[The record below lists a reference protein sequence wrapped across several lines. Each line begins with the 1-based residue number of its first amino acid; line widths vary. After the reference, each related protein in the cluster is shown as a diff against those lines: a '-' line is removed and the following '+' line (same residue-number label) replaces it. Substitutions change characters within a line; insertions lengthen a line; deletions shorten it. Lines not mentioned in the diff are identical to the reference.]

1 MATRNPRPVVTFPIV
16 LRELTVL
23 RVADVTPG
31 MRRVTLGGEQ
41 LRAFHRDGLDLPAL
55 RSEGF
60 DDHVK
65 FFFADGD
72 APPVLPGQNVSSLE
86 WPTDGRPL
94 AKDYTPVRYDPVA
107 GEIDFDFVRHDGGVA
122 STWAQAVRPGEVTWI
137 AGPKM
142 SHGHP
147 EGVDW
152 LLVIGDETALP
163 AIGRWLAE
171 MPAGTRARVF
181 IEVGE
186 ESHRQEL
193 PTAADATVT
202 WLTRDGAPAGTTD
215 LLERAVRSME
225 WLPGDVYVWAAGEAV
240 SLKGIRR
247 HLSTERG
254 VPRERTHITG
264 YWRRTEPDPVAGT
277 GPEEDDAHERLHE
290 LTDLAPGF
298 AIRAAVTLGL
308 FELVRDGVSGA
319 GDLARRAGADASLLG
334 ALLTYLVAIGLLEA
348 DGGGYR
354 LTAVVEELVED
365 DHSAD
370 EYHLGG
376 AQAAMDLS
384 LAGLHDTL
392 RTGGPGYRRADGLRV
407 GAAMREDERLAGTA
421 RAAVEEEARWVAPGV
436 AGAYDWASVAS
447 LTAGGHGVG
456 TLVNALVKA
465 HPSLRV
471 RITALPSELRVL
483 SEEILDT
490 DVVGRVELSP
500 RTGPVPHGGSTVLVS
515 RLLERM
521 ADEDAVLAL
530 FEVAAALPADGTLLL
545 VEQIRPAEPDED
557 AALQHLRLAC
567 LFGSGLRSPGELEAL
582 VERAGLGV
590 RRREDVGWD
599 HRLWVLGPAS
609 GGR

>member
-1 MATRNPRPVVTFPIV
+1 MSTRNPRPVVTFPIV

-72 APPVLPGQNVSSLE
+72 APPVLPGQNVSSLD
-86 WPTDGRPL
+86 WPADARPI
-94 AKDYTPVRYDPVA
+94 AKDYTPVRYDPEA
-107 GEIDFDFVRHDGGVA
+107 GEIDFDFVRHEGGVA
-122 STWAQAVRPGEVTWI
+122 STWAQAVKPGEVTWI

-193 PTAADATVT
+193 PTEADATVT
-202 WLTRDGAPAGTTD
+202 WLTRDGAPAGSTD

-225 WLPGDVYVWAAGEAV
+225 WLPGEVYVWAAGEAV

-247 HLSTERG
+247 HLSAERG

-264 YWRRTEPDPVAGT
+264 YWRRTEPDPVAGA
-277 GPEEDDAHERLHE
+277 GQAEDDAHERLHE

-308 FELVRDGVSGA
+308 FDLVRDGVSGPA
-319 GDLARRAGADASLLG
+319 ELARRTGAEPSLLG

-348 DGGGYR
+348 DGDGHR
-354 LTAVVEELVED
+354 LTAVSEELVED
-365 DHSAD
+365 DHSSD

-384 LAGLHDTL
+384 LAGLPHTL
-392 RTGGPGYRRADGLRV
+392 RTGGPGYRTAGGDRV
-407 GAAMREDERLAGTA
+407 ATAMLADERLAGSA

-436 AGAYDWASVAS
+436 SGAYDWASVTS

-456 TLVNALVKA
+456 TLVNALVKEYPA
-465 HPSLRV
+465 LRV

-483 SEEILDT
+483 REEILDT
-490 DVVGRVELSP
+490 DVAPRVELSP

-515 RLLERM
+515 RLLERL

-530 FEVAAALPADGTLLL
+530 SEAAGALPADGTLLL
-545 VEQIRPAEPDED
+545 VEQTRPAAPDED

-567 LFGSGLRSPGELEAL
+567 LFGSGLRSQEELEAL
-582 VERAGLGV
+582 TERAGLRI

-599 HRLWVLGPAS
+599 HRLWVLDPA